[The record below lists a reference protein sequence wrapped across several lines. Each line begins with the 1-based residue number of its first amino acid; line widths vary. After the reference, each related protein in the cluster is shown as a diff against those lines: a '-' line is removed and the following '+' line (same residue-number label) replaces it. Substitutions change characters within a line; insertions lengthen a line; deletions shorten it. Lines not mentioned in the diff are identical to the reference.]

1 MKGIAF
7 LPGFIGGLLFWGTAL
22 PANSQITSDQTTNTT
37 INKNG
42 NNFNILNGIQKG
54 NNLFHSF
61 KEFSIPTAGSATF
74 QNSNTIVNIINRVTG
89 GNISNIDGLIKANGN
104 ANLFLINPS
113 GIVFG
118 ENAKLDI
125 GGSFFGSTAESILFK
140 DGFEFSAVN
149 PQEKPL
155 LTISVPVGLQMG
167 NNPGDI
173 IVNGNGQGII
183 DNQDLRFLTPL
194 VRLPAPSNL
203 EVNSGKTL
211 ALVGG
216 NVNLKGSSLRANQGR
231 IELGA
236 ANNGIVNLQPSL
248 SGWNLDYKE
257 ASSDRDITLE
267 SQSAIDASGLTSQ
280 GIQLVGKQIKLS
292 DGSVALMQ
300 VLGAA
305 PASQMVIKAKELV
318 EVTGTNSTSLF
329 PSSIKIENL
338 GFGQAGDL
346 VVNSANLT
354 IRGGAEIVSAQ
365 YDSNQGSNVN
375 LNVKDEV
382 IVSGTSPL
390 NFFRFSRLGSQTI
403 GTGNGGNVNI
413 STRKLTI
420 DNGANIGSVV
430 FFGSGSGG
438 DVIIN
443 DAESIEVIGEGKF
456 ISSSINT
463 STLGQGNAGRI
474 TINTDRLILKDGGDI
489 DSATLSTGNAGK
501 ITINATEFVELTS
514 LETYGSI
521 RSAGLANNILAN
533 FFGVP
538 QIFSGDGGTVI
549 INTPHLNM
557 TGITN
562 ISVANDGMGIAGNL
576 EINADSINLSDTA
589 LLSASTNSGEG
600 GNIMLKA
607 ADLLVLRNN
616 SQISATAGG
625 NGNGGSIDIQVPFIV
640 GVNKENSDI
649 TANAFQGNGGNININ
664 TQEIFG
670 LTFRDQPT
678 EESDITASSEYG
690 RNGTVKIN
698 SIGIN
703 SGYDLIELSTE
714 FADSSQQITS
724 GCSSNNGS
732 NFIATKKGGIPQ
744 NPSRLIGFNNSWF
757 DIRDLSTSRKLP
769 NYVTKVVSD
778 SHKQKPA
785 IIEAT
790 GFIRNS
796 SGEIELV
803 AVDNTPSKIKQ
814 APDCSGRYT

>member
-248 SGWNLDYKE
+248 SGWNLDYTEVSTDK
-257 ASSDRDITLE
+257 DINLE
-267 SQSAIDASGLTSQ
+267 SQSAIDVSGLTSQ
-280 GIQLVGKQIKLS
+280 GIQLFGNQIKLS

-300 VLGAA
+300 VFGTA
-305 PASQMVIKAKELV
+305 PASEVVIKAKELV
-318 EVTGTNSTSLF
+318 EVTGTNPTSLL

-338 GFGQAGDL
+338 GFGQVGNL
-346 VVNSANLT
+346 VVNSANLA
-354 IRGGAEIVSAQ
+354 IKGGAEIGSAQ
-365 YDSNQGSNVN
+365 YGSNQGSNVN
-375 LNVKDEV
+375 LNIENEV

-390 NFFRFSRLGSQTI
+390 NFFRFSRLGSQTV
-403 GTGNGGNVNI
+403 GTGNGGNVNL
-413 STRKLTI
+413 STRKLTLE
-420 DNGANIGSVV
+420 NGANIGSVV

-443 DAESIEVIGEGKF
+443 DAESIEVIGEGRF

-474 TINTDRLILKDGGDI
+474 AINTDRLILKDGGDI
-489 DSATLSTGNAGK
+489 DSATLSTGNAGE

-521 RSAGLANNILAN
+521 RSAGLANNIFLN
-533 FFGVP
+533 FLGVQ
-538 QIFSGDGGTVI
+538 QILSGDGGTVI
-549 INTPHLNM
+549 INTPRLTM
-557 TGITN
+557 KGITN
-562 ISVANDGMGIAGNL
+562 ISVANDGTGIAGNL
-576 EINADSINLSDTA
+576 EINANSINLSDTA

-600 GNIMLKA
+600 GNIKLDLS
-607 ADLLVLRNN
+607 DLLVLRNN

-649 TANAFQGNGGNININ
+649 TANAFEGNGGNININ

-670 LTFRDQPT
+670 LGFSNQLTSK
-678 EESDITASSEYG
+678 SDITASSELG
-690 RNGTVKIN
+690 VNGTVKIN
-698 SIGIN
+698 NIGIN
-703 SGYDLIELSTE
+703 SSFGLIELSTE
-714 FADSSQQITS
+714 LADSSQQISS
-724 GCSSNNGS
+724 GCSRDGGS
-732 NFIATKKGGIPQ
+732 NFIVTGRGGIPQ
-744 NPSRLIGFNNSWF
+744 NPSRLINFSNNWF
-757 DIRDLSTSRKLP
+757 EIRDLSTSRKLP
-769 NYVTKVVSD
+769 NYVTKVVSN
-778 SHKQKPA
+778 SHKQKSA
-785 IIEAT
+785 IVEAT

-796 SGEIELV
+796 SGKIELIASGNKLLRV
-803 AVDNTPSKIKQ
+803 NQTS
-814 APDCSGRYT
+814 DCSGKNT